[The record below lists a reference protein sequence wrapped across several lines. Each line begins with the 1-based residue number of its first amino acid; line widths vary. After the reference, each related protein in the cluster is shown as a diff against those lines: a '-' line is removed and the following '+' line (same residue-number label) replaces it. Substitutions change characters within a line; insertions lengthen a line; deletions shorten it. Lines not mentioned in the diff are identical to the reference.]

1 MRISNKQ
8 IKKII
13 QEEIK
18 NVLNEV
24 QCPTG
29 ATAKGNKCYD
39 AQNKEVA
46 PLPPPSGYGEPAQQA
61 AKTPRRAGGQPQVQA
76 TKGAPVVGV
85 EEPEEDIG
93 AVQGTGHV
101 DLRRPKKKK
110 IKYSAKVEEMQ
121 RAMADNPEIGRKLH
135 ILMKGRGKKAFDG
148 QLGRNTQK
156 AVNYLRRY
164 YRKKGVKVP
173 RGVGNVLNFLNK
185 KVALVAEPAAE
196 KPAPTGLQIKQAI
209 IKAVKGVEWSDEL
222 RQAAGKSKNLN
233 LGFANFLI
241 KQCKERPGSCK
252 TPEEVKKYV
261 RQTLWKKGIK
271 QFKRY
276 SKFKSYDPDTAPEK
290 KLKSL

>member
-1 MRISNKQ
+1 A
-8 IKKII
+8 
-13 QEEIK
+13 
-18 NVLNEV
+18 EV
-24 QCPTG
+24 P
-29 ATAKGNKCYD
+29 
-39 AQNKEVA
+39 
-46 PLPPPSGYGEPAQQA
+46 
-61 AKTPRRAGGQPQVQA
+61 GQPGIVCA
-76 TKGAPVVGV
+76 GDGNY
-85 EEPEEDIG
+85 
-93 AVQGTGHV
+93 
-101 DLRRPKKKK
+101 KKVAKK
-110 IKYSAKVEEMQ
+110 YKYSKKVEEMQ

-148 QLGRNTQK
+148 QLGTNTQK

-185 KVALVAEPAAE
+185 KVALADEPAAK

-241 KQCKERPGSCK
+241 KQCKERPGSCE
-252 TPEEVKKYV
+252 TPEEIEKYV